1 MPRTHLVTA
10 PKSIATYQIQ
20 TKLYEIKEAATI
32 LLTFSLASL
41 PDGFVT
47 IPGCILACKWV
58 NCHGCTDC
66 CCCNCASLDEIALDE
81 SKLRKE
87 AVESRGCG
95 CQVIGWLAVAFCC
108 DIGFA
113 ADVAVT
119 GFFFRPESRSW
130 LGYNQVQIG
139 IAILL
144 YIFATALPA
153 LIYAI
158 KLHRKVN
165 ELIAYLDHSS
175 VFGPLMG
182 DIEANTAAVLPQN
195 TSGRAPPPPPPPGC
209 GGVYQHPPQQ
219 AVQTGMQMGQLG
231 AHPTATV

>member
-20 TKLYEIKEAATI
+20 TKLYEIKEAATM
-32 LLTFSLASL
+32 LLTFSIASL

-58 NCHGCTDC
+58 NCHGCC
-66 CCCNCASLDEIALDE
+66 CTCASLDEIALDE

-108 DIGFA
+108 DIGLV
-113 ADVAVT
+113 ADIGVQ
-119 GFFFRPESRSW
+119 GIPEHGRW
-130 LGYNQVQIG
+130 IRIG
-139 IAILL
+139 NGSAWESMQMAILLLL

-231 AHPTATV
+231 AQTATV